1 IGFLQW
7 RTALLVRLGATSRRR
22 PCRRPAKLATDAQR
36 TGAIAQRTAAKC
48 GTHECSRAG
57 QHGPRRKTGRTGSG
71 RAGDGREPGRER
83 RRQWSVCT
91 RDPRPSGSAN
101 RGVRPRHRRFTE
113 TTLDTVLWRIHHYAA
128 HSRAS
133 PARSYV
139 RSAPERSAVPETL
152 RRAGEMNEK
161 PSYFS
166 ELKRRNVYKVAIT
179 YAVAGWA
186 LAQGIAQ
193 VFP

>member
-1 IGFLQW
+1 MGFLQW
-7 RTALLVRLGATSRRR
+7 RTALLVGLGARSRRR

-36 TGAIAQRTAAKC
+36 TGAIAQRTGAKC
-48 GTHECSRAG
+48 GTHECSR
-57 QHGPRRKTGRTGSG
+57 TGSG
-71 RAGDGREPGRER
+71 RAGDDREPGRER

-101 RGVRPRHRRFTE
+101 RGARPRHRRFTE

-133 PARSYV
+133 PARSDV

-161 PSYFS
+161 PSFFS

-186 LAQGIAQ
+186 L
-193 VFP
+193 